1 MIKRLS
7 FYLITIAFTVAVLE
21 LLAFAVTKLVDQDD
35 FFDTRQIVY
44 ARMTKEKLAG
54 FRSRVADAVT
64 GWRTWGPL
72 VEEGEDCLGQPV
84 AFSYDSAGARIHN
97 GFDAGQTK
105 IVIVGDNPH
114 PVTTNQ
120 KEMDAFEL
128 RRCLEGKTGL
138 AAGERELLTA
148 LAASEAGI
156 PRCHVIDGHQDGALL
171 AELFTRDGVGTLIA
185 RDRYDTFRPAR
196 PDDINGILALLQ
208 PLEERGILVRRDREK
223 LENEISHFHVNER
236 DGMIVGCA
244 ALYLIPD
251 TVPQVAELACV
262 AVHQDYRQ
270 SGRGDAL
277 LRALEKR
284 AREHKVERLFVL
296 TTQTAHWFAERGF
309 ESAPVAELPPERQS
323 LYNFQRNSKVFFKSL

>member
-1 MIKRLS
+1 MVEAARRL
-7 FYLITIAFTVAVLE
+7 
-21 LLAFAVTKLVDQDD
+21 D
-35 FFDTRQIVY
+35 
-44 ARMTKEKLAG
+44 
-54 FRSRVADAVT
+54 AD
-64 GWRTWGPL
+64 
-72 VEEGEDCLGQPV
+72 
-84 AFSYDSAGARIHN
+84 
-97 GFDAGQTK
+97 K

-114 PVTTNQ
+114 PATDNQ
-120 KEMDAFEL
+120 KEMDVVEL
-128 RRCLEGKTGL
+128 RQCLADKSSQD
-138 AAGERELLTA
+138 AGVRELMTA

-185 RDRYDTFRPAR
+185 RDRYDNFRAAR

-208 PLEERGILVRRDREK
+208 PLEESGILVRRDREK

-244 ALYLIPD
+244 ALYLIPE
-251 TVPQVAELACV
+251 TEPLVAELACV
-262 AVHQDYRQ
+262 AVHPDYRQ

-284 AREHKVERLFVL
+284 AKEYRVERLFVL

-309 ESAPVAELPPERQS
+309 MATPVAKLPPERQS
-323 LYNFQRNSKVFFKSL
+323 LYNFQRNSKVYFKSL